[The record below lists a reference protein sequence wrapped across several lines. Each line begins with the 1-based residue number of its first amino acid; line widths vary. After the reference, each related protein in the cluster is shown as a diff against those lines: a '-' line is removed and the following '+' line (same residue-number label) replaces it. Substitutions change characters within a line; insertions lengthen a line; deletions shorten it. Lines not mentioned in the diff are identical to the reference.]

1 MGERKQARARR
12 GGKPVAPELYPG
24 HRAEQERQARRHAH
38 LAEAGAEPFPGPLAA
53 AFAEG
58 PLRLGEFTVREFVP
72 MDAAILRR
80 LDSPFYRQ
88 ILEILKPKEQRRPTP
103 VADAD
108 EWEVIY
114 LFTRSCAEAE
124 AKLNEG
130 AAAFAQAAR
139 AAFAHNPRIN
149 LGLYQELAEACAG
162 RIVAAF
168 HTALAY
174 KSARAEED
182 GTVFTRPP
190 TRPTTASAGGSNI
203 SRR

>member
-1 MGERKQARARR
+1 MGDKKTARPRR
-12 GGKPVAPELYPG
+12 GKPAGPELYPG
-24 HRAEQERQARRHAH
+24 HRAEQQRQGRRHA
-38 LAEAGAEPFPGPLAA
+38 AMAAAAAEPFPGPLKD
-53 AFAEG
+53 AFAAG
-58 PLRLGEFTVREFVP
+58 PIRLGDYTVREFVP

-80 LDSPFYRQ
+80 IDSPFYRQ
-88 ILEILKPKEQRRPTP
+88 ILEILKPKEQRQPTP

-108 EWEVIY
+108 EWAVIY

-124 AKLNEG
+124 SKLNEG

-139 AAFAHNPRIN
+139 AAFAHNPRVN

-174 KSARAEED
+174 KSARADGD

-190 TRPTTASAGGSNI
+190 ARRRTGSAGG
-203 SRR
+203 